1 MQDYTIDTSSGAS
14 ALYISVN
21 SMDSTSAVPS
31 KAHRREG
38 PPKPKRNVHVSVLC
52 PVYNAE
58 KYLPECIESVLS
70 QTYGDIE
77 FVLYNDGS
85 TDGSVD
91 VIQYYAR
98 QDRRIRLID
107 NSMNLHRL
115 HARNELIRACRTEF
129 ATWIDNDD
137 VYERDFVE
145 LAVGV
150 QQVEDYDIVQ
160 LWTSCMVKEDDV
172 FVKTPEQFVKNSP
185 MGVFRG
191 ETILP
196 TILEKFV
203 STRFLLWT
211 KLFRTSLLKK
221 CLLPFEGRFFSD
233 DYFYAVP
240 LLYNAHS
247 YISYETGKYIHR
259 YRTGGNL
266 AKLDRMDAVQYKE
279 LCRFIHA
286 VLKWWLDYLRGQN
299 PNISLEILR
308 ICARSADIQLC
319 AQKAVDIWR
328 RDGENVIP
336 TFCQHFCKGT
346 QPLVDDS
353 LEYPEFTELL
363 RNRLRRNLPF
373 DDQTQGNF
381 S

>member
-1 MQDYTIDTSSGAS
+1 MDTQNLNITVSSKMDLHGLSITIP
-14 ALYISVN
+14 
-21 SMDSTSAVPS
+21 SMARQCHEEHPRPRRIVP
-31 KAHRREG
+31 
-38 PPKPKRNVHVSVLC
+38 VSVLC

-58 KYLPECIESVLS
+58 RHLPECIESVLS

-85 TDGSVD
+85 TDGSAE
-91 VIQYYAR
+91 VIRRYAK

-107 NSMNLHRL
+107 NPINMHRL

-129 ATWIDNDD
+129 ATWIDDDD

-160 LWTSCMVKEDDV
+160 LWTSCMAEENDISKASAM
-172 FVKTPEQFVKNSP
+172 QFVKNSP

-191 ETILP
+191 DAILP

-203 STRFLLWT
+203 STRFLVWT
-211 KLFRTSLLKK
+211 KLFRTSLLKA
-221 CLLPFEGRFFSD
+221 CILPFEGRFFSD

-240 LLYNAHS
+240 LLYNARS

-259 YRTGGNL
+259 YRAGGNL
-266 AKLDRMDAVQYKE
+266 AKLAKMDAVQYKE

-286 VLKWWLDYLRGQN
+286 VLKWWLDYLRSRNQN
-299 PNISLEILR
+299 IPKETLQV
-308 ICARSADIQLC
+308 CARSADIQLC

-328 RDGENVIP
+328 RDGENVLP
-336 TFCQHFCKGT
+336 TFYQHFCHGSH
-346 QPLVDDS
+346 PLADDTF
-353 LEYPEFTELL
+353 EYPEFTELL
-363 RNRLRRNLPF
+363 RNWLEKNI
-373 DDQTQGNF
+373 
-381 S
+381 